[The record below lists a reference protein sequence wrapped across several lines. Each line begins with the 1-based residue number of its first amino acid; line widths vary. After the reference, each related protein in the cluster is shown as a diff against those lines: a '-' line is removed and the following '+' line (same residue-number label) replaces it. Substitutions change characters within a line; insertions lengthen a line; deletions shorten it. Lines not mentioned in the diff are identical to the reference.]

1 MFGLSSADW
10 IFIAVYSVVMV
21 TIGLVAMLR
30 IKNQEDFFLGGR
42 KYGKFFQIFTS
53 FSQAAGSDTAVGTV
67 TMTYRDGA
75 GGICSHLALLW
86 ATPLYWFTAP
96 WYRRMRL
103 LTLGDFFRE
112 RYQSRNMALFYS
124 IIASFFLITVIGL
137 GLKGATL
144 TLTGITL
151 KPESALTPTEQV
163 EYAKALQLEMLSQ
176 RGTEG
181 NLTAVESQQL
191 QSLRLQRP
199 RHEFSYLGPTPLA
212 WFLATIVFIYSIAGG
227 FKAATWTNAVH
238 GFLILILSVLLL
250 PFAIARLDSI
260 HGAHGIFSAGKI
272 LHQELPGRFF
282 SMFGSANNADFTWYF
297 IIALSVMATLNVAV
311 QPNQLTAN
319 ASARDESAA
328 RIGFMSGNFIKR
340 FCTIMWGITGLLA
353 FALYHNEIQ
362 NPDLVWGHAT
372 RDLLQTAGFGLVGL
386 MVACLFSAFHS
397 TAATLM
403 ISASSLFTR
412 NVYEPLFPGRSEAH
426 YLWVGRCAS
435 AGVLVSSVLIC
446 VAYDTMLEMLKFFWE
461 YNAVVA
467 ATFWCGLKWRRATRA
482 GAWASMGIAFVLF
495 LLLPAGLPALF
506 PSLRMDERFLAM
518 TQEQTTTQRYTAT
531 ARDVEERQSQIA
543 NWHGPGSP
551 PSPLRTGDVVTQTV
565 SIPPRAIYWAEGIR
579 EVNGVKQGEGLFY
592 PEMFLANHF
601 FDVTRNANAVNE
613 TMRYSYKI
621 LLPFLILIAVSLVTR
636 PDDSLETR
644 NFFIRMRV
652 KVLRDKEADARAVQ
666 AAYAN
671 PESTRAAL
679 LFSGSPWEFFKWDK
693 EDAVG
698 FLAGCLLVVA
708 IFGFLYF
715 VLNFGG

>member
-30 IKNQEDFFLGGR
+30 VKNQEDFFLGGR

-176 RGTEG
+176 RGADG
-181 NLTAVESQQL
+181 NLTAAESQQL

-199 RHEFSYLGPTPLA
+199 RHEFSYLGQTPLA

-250 PFAIARLDSI
+250 PFAVARLDSI
-260 HGAHGIFSAGKI
+260 HSAHGIFSAGKI

-282 SMFGSANNADFTWYF
+282 PMFGSANNADFTWYF

-340 FCTIMWGITGLLA
+340 FCTVMWGITGLLA

-435 AGVLVSSVLIC
+435 AGVLVASVLIC

-467 ATFWCGLKWRRATRA
+467 ATFWCGLKWRRATRV

-506 PSLRMDERFLAM
+506 PNLRTDERFLAM

-531 ARDVEERQSQIA
+531 ARDVEERQLQIA
-543 NWHGPGSP
+543 NWQGTGNP
-551 PSPLRTGDVVTQTV
+551 PPPLRAGDVVTQTV

-621 LLPFLILIAVSLVTR
+621 LLPFLILIVVSLATR
-636 PDDSLETR
+636 PDNSLETR

-652 KVLRDKEADARAVQ
+652 KVLRDKEEDARAVQ
-666 AAYAN
+666 AAYAH

-679 LFSGSPWEFFKWDK
+679 LFPGSPLEFFKWDK
-693 EDAVG
+693 EDTIG

-715 VLNFGG
+715 ILNFGG